1 MKTLT
6 LKKTGYIIK
15 GVADISP
22 WGGGR
27 GCIEMDSFK
36 LEKISNKVL
45 LDNIN
50 DGSFGVQSIN
60 GAICDIYENYE
71 GTLQYLKTK
80 KVGSITEY
88 TEEYYNQI

>member
-6 LKKTGYIIK
+6 LKKTEYIIK
-15 GVADISP
+15 GVADISA

-27 GCIEMDSFK
+27 GCIKMDSFK
-36 LEKISNKVL
+36 LEKISNKIL

-50 DGSFGVQSIN
+50 DGCFGVQSIN

>member
-1 MKTLT
+1 
-6 LKKTGYIIK
+6 
-15 GVADISP
+15 
-22 WGGGR
+22 
-27 GCIEMDSFK
+27 
-36 LEKISNKVL
+36 

-50 DGSFGVQSIN
+50 DGGFGVQSIN